1 MHQKNKCLNIVFP
14 LRRMRVLLSVYC
26 HEDEINITLKRIQ
39 STNLNKQ
46 PWLKFSQKAEQVPE
60 TELLDIS
67 LMRSHK
73 ILSMK
78 G

>member
-1 MHQKNKCLNIVFP
+1 
-14 LRRMRVLLSVYC
+14 MRVLSVHCY
-26 HEDEINITLKRIQ
+26 EDKINSTLKRIQ

-60 TELLDIS
+60 IEQLDIT